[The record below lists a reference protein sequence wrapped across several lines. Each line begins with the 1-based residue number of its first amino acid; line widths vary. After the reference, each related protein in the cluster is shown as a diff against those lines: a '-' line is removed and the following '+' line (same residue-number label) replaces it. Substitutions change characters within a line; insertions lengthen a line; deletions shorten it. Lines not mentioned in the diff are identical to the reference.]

1 MSDMS
6 TVSLV
11 ILPIIFIIIVAIGI
25 VGNTLV
31 IVVIVKDQKMRK
43 SSTNLLIIN
52 LAVADLV
59 IMTFGIPEIVMFVLN
74 RGWLLG
80 EIACKFNRFVLVSA
94 LYSSVISLVVLCAER
109 FIGIVFPLKVN
120 DFCTRKK
127 IICVIRAI
135 WPISALCALPVALY
149 NITMATGPGV
159 EHCRIALPADTR
171 EESRRLSTVYR
182 YIEAAV
188 FYFTP
193 ILIQVVL
200 YSITAQRLFSS
211 NKQLSTK
218 LGSKYRC
225 EGTRKVKDSASD
237 TIRARRGVV
246 KMLVA
251 SVILYFIS
259 YSPVQAHL
267 IYSTF
272 ARSGFLESW
281 EFFSFTLI
289 LTHINSAAN
298 PILYGIFSQNFRRH
312 FRRCLSSCVSCGAGG
327 DMQRSGVRNGRYNSI
342 SDSRLLS
349 TRSSVSSKM
358 VTGISEV

>member
-1 MSDMS
+1 
-6 TVSLV
+6 
-11 ILPIIFIIIVAIGI
+11 
-25 VGNTLV
+25 
-31 IVVIVKDQKMRK
+31 
-43 SSTNLLIIN
+43 
-52 LAVADLV
+52 
-59 IMTFGIPEIVMFVLN
+59 
-74 RGWLLG
+74 
-80 EIACKFNRFVLVSA
+80 
-94 LYSSVISLVVLCAER
+94 
-109 FIGIVFPLKVN
+109 
-120 DFCTRKK
+120 
-127 IICVIRAI
+127 
-135 WPISALCALPVALY
+135 
-149 NITMATGPGV
+149 MATGPDI
-159 EHCRIALPADTR
+159 EHCRIALPASDR
-171 EESRRLSTVYR
+171 QQAKQLSLIYR

-193 ILIQVVL
+193 IMIQIVL
-200 YSITAQRLFSS
+200 YSITARRLFYS

-218 LGSKYRC
+218 LGSKYRV
-225 EGTRKVKDSASD
+225 GDTGRKRDNASD

-272 ARSGFLESW
+272 ASSSFMESW

-312 FRRCLSSCVSCGAGG
+312 FRRCLSACVHCGRGQG
-327 DMQRSGVRNGRYNSI
+327 RRSGVNGRYNSI

-349 TRSSVSSKM
+349 TRSSVTSKM
-358 VTGISEV
+358 ITGVSEV